1 MDGQGAQ
8 EGSVGVYVLRGSGG
22 AGAVECR
29 RTRGGQAFAVQHR
42 GVRYCVGLDAAA
54 GSADATCPVLC
65 AGSGACARRLRVTQ
79 PNSFPEH
86 AVAAHNE

>member
-1 MDGQGAQ
+1 VDGQGAQ

-54 GSADATCPVLC
+54 GSADATCVVELPSQCCPVLC
-65 AGSGACARRLRVTQ
+65 AGGGACASRPKAST
-79 PNSFPEH
+79 
-86 AVAAHNE
+86 